1 MTLDAPKINET
12 LDGKFG
18 KGRGLLMLLLPPP
31 RFPCLATA
39 HTLTFLRA
47 ADQRQQRCERWAAA
61 AAWPWA
67 VHIWSGPGTRQHVGG
82 GRCRCRCRR
91 ISTLRDRCHN
101 LTHCGRTD
109 YFFEMS
115 LLAAAWKPEIHSS
128 SDIVTLTLY

>member
-47 ADQRQQRCERWAAA
+47 ADQRQQRCERWAVRRRVAMGGA
-61 AAWPWA
+61 
-67 VHIWSGPGTRQHVGG
+67 HLEWSWHKATRW
-82 GRCRCRCRR
+82 RR
-91 ISTLRDRCHN
+91 TLPLPADF
-101 LTHCGRTD
+101 D
-109 YFFEMS
+109 
-115 LLAAAWKPEIHSS
+115 PER
-128 SDIVTLTLY
+128 